1 MKFSLQSKK
10 PSSSSSKPKPII
22 KPSEDDEE
30 EHSKHH
36 QVQFITEFDASSKTT
51 QPKRPIPVIAPIENE
66 WRPHKRM
73 KNLELPI
80 SSSAGAAPAP
90 LSFEAAAP
98 DSLDDKTNI
107 SYGLTIRTNNNKA
120 PNSESKGGGGENVD
134 EQELPPPPP
143 LRSDN
148 NKGVE
153 NMLLQKLKDDLKRLP
168 EDKGLQ
174 EFDDT
179 PVEGFGK
186 ALLAGYG
193 WKEGRGIGKNAKED
207 VEIVVQKRHTGKH
220 GLGFVEKVDEPFRF
234 SVGKNVRVIAGRDVG
249 LKGRIVKVLESKSE
263 VVLELSKSEEKVQ
276 VRVEH
281 LAELGSKEEEIC
293 LNKLRET
300 ASKSKKRKM
309 ETMTMTTT
317 TTKSTS
323 IKASWLKSHIRV
335 RIISKDLK
343 GGRLYLKKG
352 EVVDVVG
359 PRTCDVSMDESR
371 ELIQGVSQDF
381 LETALPR
388 RGGPVLVLYGRHD
401 GVFGN
406 LVSKDLE
413 QETAVVQDG
422 NNHEYVNVRLDQIA
436 EYIGDPTYLGY

>member
-1 MKFSLQSKK
+1 MMRFSLQSKK
-10 PSSSSSKPKPII
+10 PSSSSSSSKPKPII
-22 KPSEDDEE
+22 KPSED
-30 EHSKHH
+30 SK

-80 SSSAGAAPAP
+80 SSSAAAPP

-98 DSLDDKTNI
+98 DSLDDKTAI
-107 SYGLTIRTNNNKA
+107 SYGLTIRNNNNNNNKT
-120 PNSESKGGGGENVD
+120 PKSESNGGVD
-134 EQELPPPPP
+134 EQEQEQELPP
-143 LRSDN
+143 RSEN

-153 NMLLQKLKDDLKRLP
+153 NMLLQKLRDDLKRLP
-168 EDKGLQ
+168 DDNGFQ

-276 VRVEH
+276 VRVQH

-293 LNKLRET
+293 LKKLREA
-300 ASKSKKRKM
+300 ASNSKKRKM
-309 ETMTMTTT
+309 ETTTSTTT
-317 TTKSTS
+317 TSV
-323 IKASWLKSHIRV
+323 KASWLKSHIRV

-359 PRTCDVSMDESR
+359 PRMCDVSMDESR

-388 RGGPVLVLYGRHD
+388 RGGPILVLYGKHE

-413 QETAVVQDG
+413 QETAVVQDA
-422 NNHEYVNVRLDQIA
+422 NNHDYVNVRLDQIA

>member
-1 MKFSLQSKK
+1 MMKFSLQSKK
-10 PSSSSSKPKPII
+10 PSSSSSSSKPKPII
-22 KPSEDDEE
+22 KPSED
-30 EHSKHH
+30 SK

-80 SSSAGAAPAP
+80 SSSAAAAAPP

-98 DSLDDKTNI
+98 DSLDDKTAI
-107 SYGLTIRTNNNKA
+107 SYGLTIRNNKT
-120 PNSESKGGGGENVD
+120 PKSESNGGGVH

-143 LRSDN
+143 PPRS
-148 NKGVE
+148 GVE
-153 NMLLQKLKDDLKRLP
+153 NMLLQKLRDDLQRLP
-168 EDKGLQ
+168 EDNGFQ

-207 VEIVVQKRHTGKH
+207 VEIVVQKRHTGKQ

-249 LKGRIVKVLESKSE
+249 LKGRIVKVLESSKSE

-276 VRVEH
+276 VRLEH

-293 LNKLRET
+293 LKKLRE
-300 ASKSKKRKM
+300 AAAKSKKRKM
-309 ETMTMTTT
+309 ETTT
-317 TTKSTS
+317 TTKTTS

-359 PRTCDVSMDESR
+359 PRMCDVSMDESR

-388 RGGPVLVLYGRHD
+388 RGGPVLVLYGKHE

-422 NNHEYVNVRLDQIA
+422 NNHDYVNVRLDQIA